1 VTRALRRL
9 SIRIRLTVLF
19 SAVMAVVLLAMGGFV
34 YERVGSSLST
44 SLNNDLRV
52 RADDVSA
59 PKDGTHGDARDFGG
73 AEGVA
78 QLLAGS
84 GVVLRGTPALAGQS
98 LLSPAELASARLGP
112 VFIDRSVPPAF
123 GDGRWRLLAEPVSD
137 RPDAEIAVVAASL
150 RPREEALH
158 HLLAQLLLAGLAGLG
173 LASGAGYALAAAALR
188 PVEEMSRRAAAISL
202 QGGDKRL
209 PVPETG
215 DEIAKLG
222 TRLNEMLA
230 RMETA
235 FAHERRFLADAS
247 HELQTPLAILRAEL
261 EIALR
266 RPRSRE
272 ELEDVVRSAQEEAN
286 RLGKLAE
293 DLLVVAR
300 SDQGVLPVILV
311 TIRADDLLESVSERF
326 ARRALDAGRSIA
338 IETSPDLELRCDPI
352 RIGQALGN
360 LIDNSLRYG
369 AGDIALLARRRASVV
384 ELHVRDDG
392 GGFPAAFLPRAFER
406 FSRADQARSGPGSGL
421 GLAIVQAIARA
432 HGGDANVANR
442 AGGGSDVWLA
452 LPRASV

>member
-1 VTRALRRL
+1 VLSRL

-19 SAVMAVVLLAMGGFV
+19 AGVMAVVLVAIGGFV
-34 YERVGSSLST
+34 YERVGSSLT
-44 SLNNDLRV
+44 ASLQNDLRV

-59 PKDGTHGDARDFGG
+59 ASREGDAEEARDFGG

-78 QLLAGS
+78 QLLSARGRVIRATQAL
-84 GVVLRGTPALAGQS
+84 GGTP
-98 LLSPAELASARLGP
+98 LLTPAEFRAAQKGP
-112 VFIDRSVPPAF
+112 IFVTAHAPAAF
-123 GDGRWRLLAEPVSD
+123 GDERWRLLARPVSD
-137 RPDAEIAVVAASL
+137 EQPTRVAIVAASL
-150 RPREEALH
+150 KPREEALQE
-158 HLLAQLLLAGLAGLG
+158 LLVQLLLAGAAALVF
-173 LASGAGYALAAAALR
+173 ASIAGYSIAAAALR
-188 PVEEMSRRAAAISL
+188 PVEDMSRRAAAISL

-209 PVPETG
+209 PVPQTG

-222 TRLNEMLA
+222 ERLNEMLA
-230 RMETA
+230 RLETA

-272 ELEDVVRSAQEEAN
+272 ELEEVVRSAQEETN
-286 RLGKLAE
+286 RLRRLAE

-300 SDQGVLPVILV
+300 ADQGALPVSLS
-311 TIRADDLLESVSERF
+311 TIQAEDLLASVADRF
-326 ARRALDAGRSIA
+326 QRRARDAGRSI
-338 IETSPDLELRCDPI
+338 ETETTANLELLCDPI
-352 RIGQALGN
+352 RIGQALDN

-369 AGDIALLARRRASVV
+369 AGAITLAASRRASVI

-406 FSRADQARSGPGSGL
+406 FSRADDARAGSGSGL

-432 HGGDANVANR
+432 HGGEATVANR
-442 AGGGSDVWLA
+442 REGGSDVWLA
-452 LPRASV
+452 LPRHAV

>member
-1 VTRALRRL
+1 MLSRL

-19 SAVMAVVLLAMGGFV
+19 AGVMTVVLIAIGGFV

-52 RADDVSA
+52 RADDVGA
-59 PKDGTHGDARDFGG
+59 PGGGTHGDARDYGG

-78 QLLAGS
+78 QLLDANGH
-84 GVVLRGTPALAGQS
+84 VLRATPALRQLPLLTAAQVERARAGEIF
-98 LLSPAELASARLGP
+98 LDRRAP
-112 VFIDRSVPPAF
+112 VAF
-123 GDGRWRLLAEPVSD
+123 GDERWRVLARPV
-137 RPDAEIAVVAASL
+137 AGKAGTEIAVVAASL
-150 RPREEALH
+150 HPRHEALRQ
-158 HLLAQLLLAGLAGLG
+158 LLMQLLLAGLAALV
-173 LASGAGYALAAAALR
+173 LAALAGYALAAAALR
-188 PVEEMSRRAAAISL
+188 PVEAMSRRAAAISL

-209 PVPETG
+209 PVPPTR

-235 FAHERRFLADAS
+235 FAHERQFLADAS

-272 ELEDVVRSAQEEAN
+272 ELEDVIRSAQEEAQ
-286 RLGKLAE
+286 RLGTLAE

-300 SDQGVLPVILV
+300 ADQGGLPVTLSK
-311 TIRADDLLESVSERF
+311 IRADDLLASVAERF
-326 ARRALDAGRSIA
+326 QRRALESGRA
-338 IETSPDLELRCDPI
+338 IEIAPSSSLDLTCDAI
-352 RIGQALGN
+352 RISQALGN
-360 LIDNSLRYG
+360 LIDNSLRHG
-369 AGDIALLARRRASVV
+369 GGTITLAALKRASVI

-406 FSRADQARSGPGSGL
+406 FSRADMARSGPGSGL

-432 HGGDANVANR
+432 HDGDANVANR
-442 AGGGSDVWLA
+442 PRGGSDVWLA
-452 LPRASV
+452 LPRVTA

>member
-1 VTRALRRL
+1 
-9 SIRIRLTVLF
+9 VLF
-19 SAVMAVVLLAMGGFV
+19 AVVMTVVLLAIGGFV

-59 PKDGTHGDARDFGG
+59 PRDGNHGDARDFGG

-84 GVVLRGTPALAGQS
+84 GRVLRGTPALGGRS
-98 LLSPAELASARLGP
+98 LLTGAELAAARLGP
-112 VFIDRSVPPAF
+112 TFIDRSVPPAF
-123 GDGRWRLLAEPVSD
+123 GSGRWRLLAEPVSD
-137 RPDAEIAVVAASL
+137 KPGAEIAVVAASL
-150 RPREEALH
+150 RPREEALD
-158 HLLAQLLLAGLAGLG
+158 HLLAQLLLAGVAALL
-173 LASGAGYALAAAALR
+173 LASVAGYALAAAALR

-222 TRLNEMLA
+222 MRLNEMLA

-235 FAHERRFLADAS
+235 FSHERRFLADAS

-300 SDQGVLPVILV
+300 SDQGALPVSLS
-311 TIRADDLLESVSERF
+311 TIRADDLLASVAERF
-326 ARRALDAGRSIA
+326 TRRALDAGRA
-338 IETSPDLELRCDPI
+338 ITTETSPRLELVCDPV

-369 AGDIALLARRRASVV
+369 AGDITLLASRRSSVV

-406 FSRADQARSGPGSGL
+406 FSRADDVRSAPGSGL
-421 GLAIVQAIARA
+421 GLAIVLAIARA

-442 AGGGSDVWLA
+442 PGGGSDVWLA
-452 LPRASV
+452 LPRAIV